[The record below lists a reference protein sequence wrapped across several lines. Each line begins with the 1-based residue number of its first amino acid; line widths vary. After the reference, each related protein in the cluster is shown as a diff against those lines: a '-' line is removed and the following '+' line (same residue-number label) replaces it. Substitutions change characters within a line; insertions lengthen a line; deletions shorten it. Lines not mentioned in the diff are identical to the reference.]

1 VASVDSARP
10 DFEALKRAQ
19 QALRESEARYRGLVE
34 GSIQGISIHQDFIV
48 RFANPAFARMFGYEA
63 PAQVIGRNA
72 LTLVAAE
79 DRDRLEAYSLAR
91 LHGEPVPSRYEFQ
104 GMRRDGARVWIE
116 GVISLTTWDS
126 RPATLATL
134 FDLTERKQL
143 EQQFLQSQKM
153 EAVGRLAGGI
163 AHDFNNL
170 LTVILG
176 RAELLL
182 HRLGAEGP
190 GRRDVELIHATG
202 RRAVALTQQLL
213 AVSRRQV
220 LKPQVL
226 DLNAVVS
233 GLSPMLRRVIGEDL
247 ELAVALDPD
256 LGRVVADPSQIEQV
270 ILNLVVN
277 ARDAM
282 PGVGRLTIE
291 TGNADLDETYA
302 RQHAG
307 ARPGPHVML
316 AVSDSGAGMDEAT
329 RARIFEPFFTTKEW
343 GTGLGLATVHGVVTQ
358 SGGNIWVYSEP
369 GRGTTF
375 KIYLPRVEEAASPAP
390 AVEST
395 VERPRGSET
404 VLLVED
410 DDDVRGL
417 AREALEEVGYTV
429 LDARASQEALTL
441 AARTAGSISLLITD
455 VVMPRMGGRA
465 LAAGLARVRPGI
477 RVLYV
482 SGYAP
487 DAIVSHEIL
496 DRGVA
501 FLPKPFTP
509 LALAQKVREVLDAPG
524 AGAA

>member
-1 VASVDSARP
+1 
-10 DFEALKRAQ
+10 
-19 QALRESEARYRGLVE
+19 
-34 GSIQGISIHQDFIV
+34 
-48 RFANPAFARMFGYEA
+48 
-63 PAQVIGRNA
+63 
-72 LTLVAAE
+72 
-79 DRDRLEAYSLAR
+79 
-91 LHGEPVPSRYEFQ
+91 
-104 GMRRDGARVWIE
+104 
-116 GVISLTTWDS
+116 
-126 RPATLATL
+126 
-134 FDLTERKQL
+134 
-143 EQQFLQSQKM
+143 
-153 EAVGRLAGGI
+153 
-163 AHDFNNL
+163 
-170 LTVILG
+170 
-176 RAELLL
+176 
-182 HRLGAEGP
+182 
-190 GRRDVELIHATG
+190 
-202 RRAVALTQQLL
+202 
-213 AVSRRQV
+213 
-220 LKPQVL
+220 
-226 DLNAVVS
+226 
-233 GLSPMLRRVIGEDL
+233 
-247 ELAVALDPD
+247 
-256 LGRVVADPSQIEQV
+256 
-270 ILNLVVN
+270 
-277 ARDAM
+277 
-282 PGVGRLTIE
+282 
-291 TGNADLDETYA
+291 
-302 RQHAG
+302 
-307 ARPGPHVML
+307 VML

-429 LDARASQEALTL
+429 LDARTSQEALTL

-465 LAAGLARVRPGI
+465 LAAGLERVRPGI

-496 DRGVA
+496 ARGVA

-509 LALAQKVREVLDAPG
+509 LALAQKVREALDAPG